1 MDAKTNS
8 GTKCVNDGNNYTLEN
23 IVGYGSFGVVHIGK
37 TISGEIVAIKKV
49 LQDPRYKNRELSIM
63 KDIKHPNIVELKDYF
78 YTETVG
84 EDGNKQKYLNVVMEF
99 VPDTVYKT
107 LRYYI
112 KNFKQL
118 PLFIIKMYAFQLC
131 RALGYLHL
139 MGICHRDLKPHNLL
153 VNPKTHKLKLCDF
166 GSAKKLVKGEW
177 SVAYICSRFYRA
189 PELML
194 GTNEYTTAIDTWSIG
209 CVIGELFLGKPLFA
223 GDTGIDQLVKIIQ
236 VLGTPNKEQMYAMNP
251 NYCDVSF
258 PDFPQIDLA
267 TIFPKDTPSY
277 AIDFI
282 NKFLQYDPTNRIH
295 PLEALSHPFFEQLK
309 MPPDE
314 YKNCIDE
321 SFFQFTKEELC
332 YMSQRCKS
340 NLWTS

>member
-1 MDAKTNS
+1 
-8 GTKCVNDGNNYTLEN
+8 
-23 IVGYGSFGVVHIGK
+23 
-37 TISGEIVAIKKV
+37 
-49 LQDPRYKNRELSIM
+49 M

-166 GSAKKLVKGEW
+166 GSAKKLVKGILISQEYIYTSPYLFTITLISYIGEW

-209 CVIGELFLGKPLFA
+209 WYCNCFICL
-223 GDTGIDQLVKIIQ
+223 
-236 VLGTPNKEQMYAMNP
+236 TP
-251 NYCDVSF
+251 
-258 PDFPQIDLA
+258 
-267 TIFPKDTPSY
+267 
-277 AIDFI
+277 
-282 NKFLQYDPTNRIH
+282 
-295 PLEALSHPFFEQLK
+295 
-309 MPPDE
+309 
-314 YKNCIDE
+314 
-321 SFFQFTKEELC
+321 
-332 YMSQRCKS
+332 
-340 NLWTS
+340 